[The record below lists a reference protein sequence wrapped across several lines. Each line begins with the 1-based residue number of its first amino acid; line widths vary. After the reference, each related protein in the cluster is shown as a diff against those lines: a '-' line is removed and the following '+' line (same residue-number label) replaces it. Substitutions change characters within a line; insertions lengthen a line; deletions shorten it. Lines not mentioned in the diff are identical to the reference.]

1 MNEKERYEAIR
12 HCRYVDEVIN
22 DAPWSITDEFLQK
35 HKVIS
40 PMILIVISLLLFL
53 EFFYYVSHLVL
64 IWCDNLEKDIFMS
77 RLYVVY
83 DQPNEF

>member
-40 PMILIVISLLLFL
+40 PMILIVISLLFFL

>member
-40 PMILIVISLLLFL
+40 PMILIVISLLFFL

-83 DQPNEF
+83 AQPNEF